1 MNSIEALTKIVDEL
15 EHRIAQLEANQVN
28 KVMLKAFIIKC
39 IDDKMG
45 KTPKTQ
51 FIPPTVE
58 DILEYL
64 NENGKQFKDGQM
76 ASDFISFYGSKGW
89 YVGKNKMKSWKMA
102 VSSSNWSEPFVASD
116 KVNKVVYCPRCAH
129 PKDKCIC

>member
-15 EHRIAQLEANQVN
+15 EHRIAQLEANQID
-28 KVMLKAFIIKC
+28 KKKLMAWIKGL
-39 IDDKMG
+39 IG
-45 KTPKTQ
+45 VSPKTQ

-116 KVNKVVYCPRCAH
+116 KVNKVVYCPRCAY